1 LLKNYSKD
9 EPNQEE
15 KDEKV
20 LLLPCETILFRM
32 VKPEPCETA
41 AKPENAVQI
50 SLT

>member
-1 LLKNYSKD
+1 LLKNYNKD
-9 EPNQEE
+9 ETSQAE

-20 LLLPCETILFRM
+20 LLLPRETTLFRM